1 MNLQT
6 VDLSQFD
13 REPIHLYDY
22 IQPHGLLLA
31 LAEPHLTILQVS
43 NNTYDWFGVPPEQML
58 GKPLQNFFS
67 ASEIE
72 RLKQIIDND
81 DFACLNLVKIKLAQQ
96 EKLINGIVNR
106 SQNELIILELEQ
118 AHSTGNNNF
127 MEFYH
132 VVKCSANKL
141 QKTSSF
147 SQMCQLL
154 VKEVRKI
161 TEFDRVMLYKYDR
174 DWHGHVIAEDKR
186 ADLEAFLGLHY
197 PAADTQP
204 PRELFTLNWVRVI
217 PDMNAEP
224 VKLIPSQNPVT
235 NNPLDLTFSVLR
247 GVSSCHIEYL
257 QNMGV
262 GASMSISL
270 IRDQKLW
277 GLIACH
283 HYSAKQVAY
292 EVREA
297 CEFLGQVISVEL
309 TVKEKDENYEYRV
322 EVKERQGKL
331 VEYMSAEDNFI
342 DGLVKHK
349 PNLLDLVRAESA
361 VVWWG
366 EDCTKLGI
374 TPEDADIQELIAW
387 LEQQGDEKVDEKV
400 FYTDELPRIYP
411 AAEKYKDIA
420 SGLLAISIPDRNYI
434 LWFRPEVI
442 QTVNWAGDPNQAII
456 KKVDA
461 RGTVRLTPRGS
472 FEEWKEIVRCK
483 SLPWKPCEIEGVRE
497 LKSAIVN
504 IVLRQADELAS
515 LARELER
522 SNAELEKFAYV
533 ASHDLQEPLNLV
545 SSYVQLL
552 EMRYED
558 RLDRDAKEFIG
569 FAVEGVTHMQKLI
582 DDLLA
587 YSRVG
592 TRGKEFAPIVVETV
606 LDRALTNLQIRI
618 AESGAVITTDPLPT
632 LNGDSTQL
640 IQLFQNLIGNAIK
653 FRSDQPPQIHIGAK
667 QQSHEWLFSVRDNGI
682 GIDPQ
687 FADRIFTIF
696 QRLHARDEYPG
707 TGIGLAV
714 CKKIVDRHGGRIWV
728 ESELGQGST
737 FYFTLP
743 IQSEL

>member
-13 REPIHLYDY
+13 REPLHLYDY

-43 NNTYDWFGVPPEQML
+43 NNTCDWFGVPPEQML
-58 GKPLQNFFS
+58 GKSLQDFLP
-67 ASEIE
+67 ASGIE

-81 DFACLNLVKIKLAQQ
+81 DFGCLNMVKLKLPKQ
-96 EKLINGIVNR
+96 KVLMNGIVHR
-106 SQNELIILELEQ
+106 SQEFILLELEQ
-118 AHSTGNNNF
+118 AQSCVEKNF
-127 MEFYH
+127 LEFYH
-132 VVKCSANKL
+132 LVKGSANKL

-161 TEFDRVMLYKYDR
+161 TGFDRVMLYKYDI

-186 ADLEAFLGLHY
+186 SDLEAFLGLHY

-204 PRELFTLNWVRVI
+204 PRELFTLNWVRII
-217 PDMNAEP
+217 PDINAQP
-224 VKLIPSQNPVT
+224 VQIIPSQNPVT
-235 NNPLDLTFSVLR
+235 NSPLDLTFSVLR
-247 GVSSCHIEYL
+247 GVSPCHKEYL

-262 GASMSISL
+262 KATMVISL
-270 IRDQKLW
+270 TKEQQLW
-277 GLIACH
+277 GLISCH
-283 HYSAKQVAY
+283 HYSPKHVDY

-297 CEFLGQVISVEL
+297 CEFLGQVMSVEL
-309 TVKEKDENYEYRV
+309 TVKEEDENYEYRV
-322 EVKERQGKL
+322 EVKDIQGKL
-331 VEYMSAEDNFI
+331 VEYMSTADNFI
-342 DGLVKHK
+342 DGLVKHQ
-349 PNLLDLVRAESA
+349 PNLLDLVRAQGA

-366 EDCTKLGI
+366 EDCTKVGI

-387 LEQQGDEKVDEKV
+387 LEQQEDEKV
-400 FYTDELPRIYP
+400 FATDSLPRIYP
-411 AAEKYKDIA
+411 EAEKYKHIA

-442 QTVNWAGDPNQAII
+442 QTVNWAGDPNQAIV
-456 KKVDA
+456 KTTDDG
-461 RGTVRLTPRGS
+461 GTVRLTPRGS

-483 SLPWKPCEIEGVRE
+483 SLPWKPCETSGARE
-497 LKSAIVN
+497 LRSAIVN
-504 IVLRQADELAS
+504 IVLRQADELAK
-515 LARELER
+515 LARELKH

-552 EMRYED
+552 EMRYID
-558 RLDRDAKEFIG
+558 QLDQDAKEFID
-569 FAVEGVTHMQKLI
+569 FAVEGVTHMQTLI
-582 DDLLA
+582 DDLLT

-592 TRGKEFAPIVVETV
+592 TRGQEFVSTAVEKV

-618 AESGAVITTDPLPT
+618 AESGAAITQDSLPT
-632 LNGDSTQL
+632 LNADSTQL
-640 IQLFQNLIGNAIK
+640 TQLFQNLIGNAIK
-653 FRSDQPPQIHIGAK
+653 FRSDRPPQIHVGVK
-667 QQSHEWLFSVRDNGI
+667 QQSNEWLFSVRDNGI

-714 CKKIVDRHGGRIWV
+714 CKKIIDRHGGHIWV
-728 ESELGQGST
+728 ESELGQGAT
-737 FYFTLP
+737 FHFTIP
-743 IQSEL
+743 VRS